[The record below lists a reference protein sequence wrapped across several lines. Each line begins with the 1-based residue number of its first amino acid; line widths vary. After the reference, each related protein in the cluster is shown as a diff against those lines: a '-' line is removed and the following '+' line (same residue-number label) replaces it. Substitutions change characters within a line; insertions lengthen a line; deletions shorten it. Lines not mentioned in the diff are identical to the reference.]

1 MANTTANPRLKQ
13 ALIAALAPQGAFAQS
28 FAFELQA
35 ALPLL
40 TPDAARA
47 SAADMLAR
55 RQASL
60 KAEPPDAPLEKPKP
74 GLVEGKMEELV
85 ESFVQPR
92 KGSTPNKADA
102 LIHIF
107 TNIDAQRALH
117 IALANYVYAPNGRL
131 EKSLAEN
138 IKREDPALS
147 DAEAKQAA
155 TDYIATRRARA
166 HGVVEALRPG
176 GPVEQQAISLAEKLR
191 REGERPAAMQAAAPT
206 LLTAAYAGTP
216 RPAAKMKY
224 SPPPV
229 VDYVKERKK
238 AVTITAF
245 ATAAVLGGL
254 LLASAIPATL
264 TAAAWVGLTA
274 AAGIG
279 LYTSVHKERREK
291 PHHGAGARVHSAAAR
306 EKQPLIEKTV
316 SPAETRDGWVERT
329 AAPERQQ
336 EAIGR

>member
-60 KAEPPDAPLEKPKP
+60 KADPDAPLEKPKP

-117 IALANYVYAPNGRL
+117 IALANYVYAPGGRL

-138 IKREDPALS
+138 IKRADPTLS
-147 DAEAKQAA
+147 DAEAKQTAA
-155 TDYIATRRARA
+155 DYIAVRRARA

-176 GPVEQQAISLAEKLR
+176 GPVEQQAITLAEKLR
-191 REGERPAAMQAAAPT
+191 REGERPAIMQAPAVT
-206 LLTAAYAGTP
+206 SYTGTS
-216 RPAAKMKY
+216 RPAARVKY
-224 SPPPV
+224 SPPPAI
-229 VDYVKERKK
+229 DYVKERKK

-279 LYTSVHKERREK
+279 LYTSAHKERREK
-291 PHHGAGARVHSAAAR
+291 SHHGSSARTHSAAAR
-306 EKQPLIEKTV
+306 HTQPIVER
-316 SPAETRDGWVERT
+316 AESTAQTRDGWVERT
-329 AAPERQQ
+329 TAPERQQ